1 MKKYKEAIKIFIIS
15 LFIGMIAIGIAK
27 LFEAKHTFMATFGIV
42 LLQLVFIYVYSFSL
56 AIVQKKID
64 KLIKFYEELIQSISF
79 LEEQIIELKTDSF
92 IEEVEEISQTINK
105 ENLTIN

>member
-56 AIVQKKID
+56 AIVQKKITKQIEINY
-64 KLIKFYEELIQSISF
+64 KLMQQIEHLQ
-79 LEEQIIELKTDSF
+79 EQIIEIKQTLF
-92 IEEVEEISQTINK
+92 IEEIEEISQTINK